1 LELPL
6 SRDARPG
13 AVNASLYLP
22 VIYGTIREPRASL
35 GVARYATREL
45 AKRPGVETRLFDP
58 RDLPFGNLVRREWEM
73 EPPHPAVVE
82 FVAEMRRADGF
93 VVVMPEY
100 NHGIPGTLK
109 NVLDHLFD
117 EWGRK
122 PFGIISAGGIAGG
135 LRATEMLRQ
144 VIPGLGAISIPAQ
157 VPVFQV
163 QDAFDENGPRSDE
176 GRWAERLTR
185 FFDDLEWYARALAA
199 ARTSDPP
206 P

>member
-1 LELPL
+1 MEPAL
-6 SRDARPG
+6 SFTSRRGPVANP
-13 AVNASLYLP
+13 LYLP
-22 VIYGTIREPRASL
+22 VLYGTVREPRASV
-35 GVARYATREL
+35 GVARFVAREL

-73 EPPHPAVVE
+73 EPPDPRVVA
-82 FVAEMRRADGF
+82 FVNAMRRADGF
-93 VVVMPEY
+93 VIVTPEY

-109 NVLDHLFD
+109 NLIDHLFD

-122 PFGIISAGGIAGG
+122 PFGIVSAGGMAGG

-144 VIPGLGAISIPAQ
+144 VIVGVAAISIPAQ

-163 QDAFDENGPRSDE
+163 QDTFDENGPLADE
-176 GRWAERLTR
+176 ERWAQRLQR
-185 FFDDLEWYARALAA
+185 FFAELEWYARALAA
-199 ARTSDPP
+199 ARAADPP